1 MATAYNS
8 TIFSSTYKDDFK
20 DSNNFHRI
28 LFNSGKTLQ
37 ARELTQ
43 SQTIIQKEI
52 ERMGDNLYKE
62 GAMIRP
68 GGVTVNNQI
77 EFIKLDTS
85 TNAMDSSV
93 APGILNTEFTGAS
106 SGVKA
111 KVIDVLQDSGADKPA
126 TLYVN
131 YTSTS
136 SGTAGTDPI
145 RMSPQENMTNGAGTT
160 LTVQTTNS
168 NLNPAIGQGTRA
180 SVADGDFYVE
190 GHFVNAQPQSK
201 IISRYTTNPNKSLGF
216 VVTQDIVTSADDN
229 TLFDNQGASPNIS
242 APGADRYRIRLNLTT
257 KDLVADTDKFINI
270 ANIINGAVTSQPE
283 AGDEYNTINDVLA
296 KRTKEESGNYIAKQ
310 FIAKFDS
317 ATDSSLTLNISD
329 GIAYVDGYRVQPNSL
344 PIAVDRAQA
353 TKTLNNEAIAANYGN
368 FVYVQD
374 SGCDGVNMG
383 AGTDRGAR
391 GLPTPFVDSC
401 TIFDAADASGN
412 AIGQCRVKAVEKGG
426 VTGIPGS
433 TLGPY
438 KYYLQNI
445 EMYSGKSFRTAR
457 SIGPSS
463 TVFFNP
469 VQDNGQ
475 TVLRSTENHDLLFQL
490 PKDRPKALSDFNL
503 TAQRKLT
510 GTTDASGSVTFST
523 LSNETYVNTTD
534 WIFASVDS
542 AVFVPTADSGSGTTS
557 FKIEGGPKSKDI
569 VALGYINKAVS
580 ASAIQRT
587 KTLATVTKVV
597 GPTTVNGVTS
607 YNLAKPDLFDII
619 SIKDNNSSGV
629 DVSSKFI
636 IDNGQRD
643 NHYDLARLILR
654 PGQTQTNPI
663 HVVFRH
669 FTHGA
674 GQFFTAQ
681 SYPASVSYSKIP
693 NFITR
698 ENKEIELRNVI
709 DFRPVVDSAG
719 KFGSAGFASV
729 VNEIPKNTDVMSA
742 DIEYYMP
749 RRDKL
754 VARSDNSLQ
763 YLIGQSSFDPK
774 EVSSPAGS
782 LDLYNVNLN
791 AFTINDSDLT
801 LEKIESKRFTMQDIG
816 QIEKRIDRLEETTAL
831 SLLEVD
837 TRNFEVIDS
846 SGNNRTKAGFVVD
859 NFANHFQAD
868 TFSSEYRAA
877 ISPQQK
883 ILRPS
888 FWEDNVKLMYDSAT
902 SKALATGGSG
912 VVRKGDN
919 LYLEHSHDSAFSNLL
934 ATQTENVNPFNV
946 ITNQGF
952 IDLSPA
958 SDDWKESRKAA
969 PRVLDGGVKID
980 KAQANNWNNWEWNWS
995 GTEAAS
1001 LVAGQQLSERQTE
1014 NQVGNQIITYKQ
1026 TNFVASNEVIRTF
1039 IGTRVIDIA
1048 LIPFMRSKKIFFRAQ
1063 GLKANSRMFAFFN
1076 GVDVSDWV
1084 RSEASFTRF
1093 STLDSDFGSRYNKA
1107 TTHPS
1112 GSSNLTT
1119 TDSGSLIGSFFIPN
1133 TDSIKFRTG
1142 DNKFKLLDISVNQD
1156 SAATSLAEATFTS
1169 RGILETE
1176 EDTILSTRNIKLG
1189 SGSREVARRS
1199 AYSREDRDR
1208 DDVRDKG
1215 FTTDGTFKVR
1225 TDGDGNI
1232 TSSGWGLTASAE
1244 SFNENGFSCTGG
1256 YRDPLAQTFM
1266 VEEQTGIFV
1275 TKVRLF
1281 FATKDT
1287 NVPVCCEIR
1296 PVLAGVPEITAVP
1309 GATKFLG
1316 PSSVNVAAEGSNLT
1330 TVQGNP
1336 TDFEFEEPVYLK
1348 PYTEYAI
1355 VVIAQSNQY
1364 TLYTAKSGDFIVQS
1378 TERRVTKQ
1386 PSLGSLFK
1394 SQNGSTWTADQ
1405 QQDMMFTIF
1414 KANFGATGLVHLE
1427 NANVAPML
1435 LDTDPITTTNSST
1448 TVSVYQP
1455 GHGFNVGDLVTIN
1468 GVSTSDSA
1476 AFVSGEIGGS
1486 GNSGI
1491 LGSELDGGR
1500 TITKVDWTG
1509 YQFVAD
1515 GSAASGTVSGGG
1527 SALRASQNMQFDTF
1541 VPNVQFLTPPATQV
1555 AANAKFHTGKSFGG
1569 SETPYTRDT
1578 AFQPIVLNKNNTL
1591 DNPRLIA
1598 SRENELKSGN
1608 ISTTNNPNQRS
1619 AHIQIAMVSNNSNV
1633 SPVIDL
1639 QRTSLTV
1646 VNNLIDKQDAA
1657 ATSNGFSVPIAYKAE
1672 TDPIEGSSA
1681 SKHVARTITLA
1692 EDAVGL
1698 KVIIAANVPNN
1709 SSFDLYFKT
1718 ATDGVNITNE
1728 SYTLATRE
1736 VPVATDDN
1744 PNIFRD
1750 HTFLIGG
1757 VGGNLDPFTQ
1767 FKLKIVFT
1775 GFNSSKVPVLRD
1787 MRVIALAT

>member
-68 GGVTVNNQI
+68 GGVTVNNQL

-106 SGVKA
+106 SGIKA
-111 KVIDVLQDSGADKPA
+111 KVIDVLQDSGTDKPA

-136 SGTAGTDPI
+136 SGTAGASPI

-168 NLNPAIGQGTRA
+168 NLNPAIGRGTRA

-190 GHFVNAQPQSK
+190 GHLVNAQPQSK
-201 IISRYTTNPNKSLGF
+201 IISRYTTNPSKALGF
-216 VVTQDIVTSADDN
+216 TVTQDIVTSADDT

-257 KDLVADTDKFINI
+257 QDLVADTDKFVSI
-270 ANIINGAVTSQPE
+270 ANIINGSVTSQPE
-283 AGDEYNTINDVLA
+283 VGNEYNTINELLA

-317 ATDSSLTLNISD
+317 ADDSSLTLNLSN

-344 PIAVDRAQA
+344 PLNVPRAQS

-368 FVYVQD
+368 FVFVQD
-374 SGCDGVNMG
+374 SGCDGINMG
-383 AGTDRGAR
+383 AGTDRGAK

-445 EMYSGKSFRTAR
+445 EMYSGKSFRTTR
-457 SIGPSS
+457 SIGPSA

-503 TAQRKLT
+503 TVQRKLT
-510 GTTDASGSVTFST
+510 ATTDASGAATFST
-523 LSNETYVNTTD
+523 LSNETYTNTSD
-534 WIFASVDS
+534 WVFASVDS
-542 AVFVPTADSGSGTTS
+542 AAFAPTVSGSGTTS
-557 FKIEGGPKSKDI
+557 AAITGGPKSKSI
-569 VALGYINKAVS
+569 VALGYINKAVA

-587 KTLATVTKVV
+587 KTLATVTKVI

-607 YNLAKPDLFDII
+607 YHLAKPDLFDIT
-619 SIKDNNSSGV
+619 SIKDTNSSGV

-719 KFGSAGFASV
+719 NFGSAGFSSII
-729 VNEIPKNTDVMSA
+729 NEIPKNTDVMSS
-742 DIEYYMP
+742 DIEYYLP
-749 RRDKL
+749 RRDKI
-754 VARSDNSLQ
+754 VVTNDNNLKYLKGASEFDLQ
-763 YLIGQSSFDPK
+763 
-774 EVSSPAGS
+774 EVETPGGA
-782 LDLYNVNLN
+782 LDLYNVSLN

-816 QIEKRIDRLEETTAL
+816 QIEKRIDKLEETTAL

-868 TFSSEYRAA
+868 TLSAEYRAA

-888 FWEDNVKLMYDSAT
+888 FWEDNVKLIYDSAT
-902 SKALATGGSG
+902 SRALNSNNSG
-912 VVRKGDN
+912 VVIKGDN
-919 LYLEHSHDSAFSNLL
+919 LYLDHGEDSAFSQLL

-946 ITNQGF
+946 ITNVGF
-952 IDLSPA
+952 IDLSPS

-980 KAQANNWNNWEWNWS
+980 KSLANNWNNWEWNWS

-1001 LVAGQQLSERQTE
+1001 LTANQQLSERQVE
-1014 NQVGNQIITYKQ
+1014 NQVGNQIITTKQ
-1026 TNFVASNEVIRTF
+1026 TNFVASNEVIRTL

-1048 LIPFMRSKKIFFRAQ
+1048 LIPFMRSKKVFFRAQ

-1076 GVDVSDWV
+1076 GVDVSSWV
-1084 RSEASFTRF
+1084 RTEPSFTRF
-1093 STLDSDFGSRYNKA
+1093 STLDEDFGSRYNRA
-1107 TTHPS
+1107 TSHPS

-1133 TDSIKFRTG
+1133 TDAIKFRTG
-1142 DNKFKLLDISVNQD
+1142 DNEFKLLDISVNED
-1156 SAATSLAEATFTS
+1156 SVSTAKANAIFTS
-1169 RGILETE
+1169 RGVLETE
-1176 EDTILSTRNIKLG
+1176 QDTILSTRNITL
-1189 SGSREVARRS
+1189 SAGSREVSRRA
-1199 AYSREDRDR
+1199 AYTSRDDNDQPSTGTLVQWGNDRDGGIASVFGGGSR
-1208 DDVRDKG
+1208 YSAG
-1215 FTTDGTFKVR
+1215 SNI
-1225 TDGDGNI
+1225 GNNF
-1232 TSSGWGLTASAE
+1232 S
-1244 SFNENGFSCTGG
+1244 NEVNISDCSW
-1256 YRDPLAQTFM
+1256 YDPLAQTFM
-1266 VEEQTGIFV
+1266 VEQSSGIFV

-1281 FATKDT
+1281 FATKDS
-1287 NVPVCCEIR
+1287 NVPVQVQIR
-1296 PVLAGVPEITAVP
+1296 PVEAGVPALAVVP

-1316 PSSVNVAAEGSNLT
+1316 PSSVNVAAEGNNLT

-1336 TDFEFEEPVYLK
+1336 TDFVFEEPIYLK
-1348 PYTEYAI
+1348 PFTEYAI
-1355 VVIAQSNQY
+1355 VVVAQSNEY
-1364 TLYTAKSGDFIVQS
+1364 TCYTAKSGDFIVES
-1378 TERRVTKQ
+1378 TERRVTQQ

-1405 QQDMMFTIF
+1405 HQDLMFTIF
-1414 KANFGATGLVHLE
+1414 KANFVSSGLATLE
-1427 NANVAPML
+1427 NGNVAPML
-1435 LDTDPITTTNSST
+1435 LNTDPITTTNSST

-1455 GHGFNVGDLVTIN
+1455 GHGFNVSDLVTIN
-1468 GVSTSDSA
+1468 GVTTSDSS
-1476 AFVSGEIGGS
+1476 AFVSAEIGGS
-1486 GNSGI
+1486 SNSGI

-1515 GSAASGTVSGGG
+1515 GSAATGTVSGGG

-1541 VPNVQFLTPPATQV
+1541 VPNIQFLAPPSTQV
-1555 AANAKFHTGKSFGG
+1555 AGDAKFHDGKSFGG

-1578 AFQPIVLNKNNTL
+1578 NFKPISLNRNNTV
-1591 DNPRLIA
+1591 DNPKLIA

-1619 AHIQIAMVSNNSNV
+1619 AHVRIGMVTSDPNV

-1681 SKHVARTITLA
+1681 SKHIARTITLA
-1692 EDAVGL
+1692 EDAVGI
-1698 KVIIAANVPNN
+1698 KVIIAANIPNN

-1757 VGGNLDPFTQ
+1757 VGGDLDPFTQ